1 MANVSKLHAAY
12 TGSWDKA
19 LVILQYHQGRI
30 QSAGKA
36 IKVLQTL
43 RAKVFRSN
51 SAEELATACE
61 STVPITPSIALDRS

>member
-1 MANVSKLHAAY
+1 MANVSKLQGVY
-12 TGSWDKA
+12 TSAWDKA

-43 RAKVFRSN
+43 RAKVVHSN
-51 SAEELATACE
+51 SAEEPATACE
-61 STVPITPSIALDRS
+61 SIVPTNPSTALDRS